1 MNEITVKLKCSIAEI
16 KEILKNRNFDI
27 KSSYIL
33 DDTYYIPQDIDIN
46 KFAIRD
52 ILNKAILLRDIEEC
66 FVNGETRKNIKLTVK
81 KKEVAKNGDI
91 LSQEKVDCDVM
102 NKEDAEKFIET
113 IGYKKLMNIKENG
126 TIFTNGELELGIKD
140 VVSGENLIEIET
152 VENNEKLNTIEKL
165 KNEINKLQL
174 PIDTSNYFVKKAEVE
189 FSKLL
194 K

>member
-1 MNEITVKLKCSIAEI
+1 MIHI
-16 KEILKNRNFDI
+16 
-27 KSSYIL
+27 
-33 DDTYYIPQDIDIN
+33 
-46 KFAIRD
+46 
-52 ILNKAILLRDIEEC
+52 KAILLRDIEEC